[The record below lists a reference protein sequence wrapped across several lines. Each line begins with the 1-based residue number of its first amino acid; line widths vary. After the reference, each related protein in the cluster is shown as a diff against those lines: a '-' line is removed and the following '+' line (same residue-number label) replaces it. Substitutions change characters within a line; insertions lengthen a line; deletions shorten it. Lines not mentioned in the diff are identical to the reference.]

1 MKPAS
6 VLRFAALAA
15 FVGLLI
21 YGFSPRFAAKKA
33 ENAAGKNS
41 LAFDLPEVGGG
52 GQWSLSAQ
60 RGNIVL
66 VNFWATWCPP
76 CNMETPGLVA
86 LSKRYENRGVKFV
99 GISMDDDPAKVV
111 PAFVKKYDI
120 PYPMLAPTPD
130 FQLAYSIESLPTS
143 MLIDRNGH
151 VARTYVGMVD
161 EQELGRDIDRLLAA
175 GN

>member
-6 VLRFAALAA
+6 IVRFAALAV

-21 YGFSPRFAAKKA
+21 YGFSPRFAAKNA
-33 ENAAGKNS
+33 EKAAGKNA
-41 LAFDLPEVGGG
+41 LTFDLPELGGG
-52 GQWSLSAQ
+52 RWSLSAQ
-60 RGNIVL
+60 RGNVVL

-86 LSKRYENRGVKFV
+86 LSKRYESRGVKFV

-111 PAFVKKYDI
+111 PAFVKKYDV
-120 PYPMLAPTPD
+120 PYPMLMPTPD

-143 MLIDRNGH
+143 MLVDRNGH